1 MFRILVVVL
10 VSRGKGKCL
19 GICPFHLAKRDVSQG
34 GWTVTLGDNIEACK
48 YKASAFLIFF

>member
-19 GICPFHLAKRDVSQG
+19 GISPFHLAKRDVSQG